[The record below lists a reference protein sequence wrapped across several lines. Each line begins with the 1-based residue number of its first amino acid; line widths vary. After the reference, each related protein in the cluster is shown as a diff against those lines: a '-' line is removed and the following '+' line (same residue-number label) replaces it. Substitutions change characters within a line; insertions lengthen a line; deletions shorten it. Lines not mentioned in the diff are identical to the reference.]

1 MLSKQSPTDI
11 EGIYDSY
18 LNELQDKNRRERYEG
33 MESWYHA
40 SGAGSCSRKLYFES
54 VEQIKPTSVFDERTK
69 RLLQLGNLIHDDV
82 QKSLTHARALH
93 RDTVSYTHL
102 TLPTKA

>member
-1 MLSKQSPTDI
+1 MVYKRVFKRKYLVLSKQSPTDI

-40 SGAGSCSRKLYFES
+40 SGAGS
-54 VEQIKPTSVFDERTK
+54 
-69 RLLQLGNLIHDDV
+69 
-82 QKSLTHARALH
+82 
-93 RDTVSYTHL
+93 
-102 TLPTKA
+102 